1 MAKDSNKTMKE
12 AENVVSGDSKTNW
25 SSRSSTGPGHAY
37 RTEGRLNVHKGFQQ
51 LGQDQAQRRPLKKI
65 AILPWGSIS
74 NNEQRITYIRHT

>member
-1 MAKDSNKTMKE
+1 M
-12 AENVVSGDSKTNW
+12 W
-25 SSRSSTGPGHAY
+25 SVGTPRPTGPQEAAQVLDMPT